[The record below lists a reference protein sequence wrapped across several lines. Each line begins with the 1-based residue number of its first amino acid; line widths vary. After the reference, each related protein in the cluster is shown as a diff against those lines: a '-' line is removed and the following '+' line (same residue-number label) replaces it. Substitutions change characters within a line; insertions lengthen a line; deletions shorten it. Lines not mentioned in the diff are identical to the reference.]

1 MRSVTQHL
9 VSVQLC
15 KMHFHVLIGV
25 FAAALV
31 STTLSVLSSQGN
43 FEVAERGGGLSP
55 VNGERK
61 KDN

>member
-1 MRSVTQHL
+1 
-9 VSVQLC
+9 
-15 KMHFHVLIGV
+15 MHFHVLIVV